1 MRIRSMSAG
10 RSGASVYNANV
21 NGDQGGGDAKQ
32 GLAPTT
38 NKRVQFV
45 LRAIQRRA
53 YATPEQRSKVFCI
66 NQLGGIGR
74 PSKMFATTADGVNKA
89 ACLAMQT
96 SSLPKGVNATG
107 FLNDLYMLL
116 FGRGVDSS
124 GKQTYSEY
132 LYGNLPN
139 TLPLGPS
146 GAVATNFVIKLLEE
160 QYGIPKNE
168 HYMVIVVLIV
178 QNSPEARSS
187 SYSPTDSA
195 IQSFYDKCFTQGAVK
210 LFNEG

>member
-53 YATPEQRSKVFCI
+53 YASSEQRSKVFCI

-89 ACLAMQT
+89 ACLAMQK
-96 SSLPKGVNATG
+96 SSASNVNATG

-116 FGRGVDSS
+116 LGRGVDKA
-124 GKQTYSEY
+124 GFQKYSEWLKGNY
-132 LYGNLPN
+132 PAQMANLPVN
-139 TLPLGPS
+139 TNDAIIFLK
-146 GAVATNFVIKLLEE
+146 AT
-160 QYGIPKNE
+160 GIPDGE
-168 HYMVIVVLIV
+168 IPLVFIFLALGE
-178 QNSPEARSS
+178 SPEFKNSS
-187 SYSPTDSA
+187 FTVTDA
-195 IQSFYDKCFTQGAVK
+195 A
-210 LFNEG
+210 FNAFMKKYFSQVSITFLSEAN

>member
-32 GLAPTT
+32 GLAPNT

-53 YATPEQRSKVFCI
+53 YASPQQRSKVFCI

-89 ACLAMQT
+89 ACLAMQK
-96 SSLPKGVNATG
+96 SSASNVNAIG
-107 FLNDLYMLL
+107 FLNDLYMLI
-116 FGRGVDSS
+116 FGRGVDQA
-124 GKQTYSEY
+124 GKQTYSDY
-132 LYGNLPN
+132 LNGNFPNLLPF
-139 TLPLGPS
+139 GP
-146 GAVATNFVIKLLEE
+146 GGLTPNAVIQIFEQ
-160 QYGIPKNE
+160 QYGIPKSE
-168 HYMVIVVLIV
+168 HNRAIVFLIV
-178 QNSPEARSS
+178 QNSPEAKSS
-187 SYSPTDSA
+187 SHSPTEDA
-195 IQSFYDKCFTQGAVK
+195 IQSFYKKYFTQGART